1 MKKCAYGLL
10 SVIFLFSLIIL
21 NGCSDFSFNPLGTW
35 EYNEEIYY
43 VDGKEVERV
52 EKKDMLYESTKYI
65 FEKSGTGYITVSD
78 DPTLNFTYDYDD
90 EKVTLHIKQPDGVNN
105 SDGGTNGGTSDT
117 EYKIINNKNDDSIS
131 LVRTEKYKAKDD
143 NGKEVEVKVEYVLV
157 KI

>member
-1 MKKCAYGLL
+1 MKKCACGLL

-21 NGCSDFSFNPLGTW
+21 NGCSDFSFNPIGTW

-52 EKKDMLYESTKYI
+52 GKEDMLYESTKYI

-90 EKVTLHIKQPDGVNN
+90 EKVNLHIKQPNGVNN
-105 SDGGTNGGTSDT
+105 SNGGTSDT
-117 EYKIINNKNDDSIS
+117 EYKIINNEKDNSIK
-131 LVRTEKYKAKDD
+131 LVRTEKYKSKDD
-143 NGKEVEVKVEYVLV
+143 SGKEVEVKVEYVLV